1 MTLDRHTGPGWRS
14 ALVLAAVAVG
24 CARFQPVMPLRARS
38 ADVEVVLKYLRI
50 GRFGEL
56 VFAAHAES
64 THVISQAWL
73 TVPTRSPC
81 TGGQEVNDLHVD
93 GHSWVLPAG
102 DHEISVW
109 PNTGNID
116 LSLDT
121 VVDIETD
128 QTCIRVPAV
137 SQSLPLDAAPRPALV
152 SEMTVLFTPTPV
164 GLRAFVGLEG
174 GVGVWLGAVQV
185 IAQAGYASAI
195 CQEWACGRDA
205 QGNLRSGAAIPV
217 SIEARRALGVAT
229 VNHFANVFF
238 LEGSYTVTPFWLPLP
253 GGDRRFTAQSV
264 FGEIGWGFVEVPP
277 GPLRHLERAA
287 PIEMAIPLGVT
298 VQTGGGNAQ
307 TVFSGGLV
315 LRLMLPL

>member
-1 MTLDRHTGPGWRS
+1 M
-14 ALVLAAVAVG
+14 
-24 CARFQPVMPLRARS
+24 
-38 ADVEVVLKYLRI
+38 EVVLKYLRI

-56 VFAAHAES
+56 VFAAHSES
-64 THVISQAWL
+64 THVISRAWL
-73 TVPTRSPC
+73 TEPTRSPC

-109 PNTGNID
+109 PNTGNVD

-128 QTCIRVPAV
+128 QTCLRAPAV
-137 SQSLPLDAAPRPALV
+137 SQSLPLDAPPRPALV

-174 GVGVWLGAVQV
+174 GVGAWVGAVQV

-217 SIEARRALGVAT
+217 SVEVRRALGVAT
-229 VNHFANVFF
+229 VNHFANVLF
-238 LEGSYTVTPFWLPLP
+238 LDGSYTVTPFWLPLP
-253 GGDRRFTAQSV
+253 GGDQRFTAQSA

-298 VQTGGGNAQ
+298 IQTGGGNAH